1 MAKMEPIPLKDIIDM
16 TSGELTI
23 DELVT
28 HAMVLIDP
36 LGQHKEYFDLIKHII
51 VTFKKKN
58 NDYAGSDAQDFMK
71 NFARCENFGIDM
83 VSGII
88 TRMSDKITRMENL
101 FRLRDQQVKDESL
114 EDTILD
120 LANYCLLLVVAMR
133 RSNKNNDVVNWE
145 KSKPLADMVR
155 FGTTFEELNVNGRKF
170 RKDPND
176 PTIFHEVFDN
186 A

>member
-1 MAKMEPIPLKDIIDM
+1 MARTEQVSLNDILDPVNMINNALEKGKEMVDVREAL
-16 TSGELTI
+16 SVE
-23 DELVT
+23 ELVEN
-28 HAMVLIDP
+28 AVVLIDP

-71 NFARCENFGIDM
+71 NFARCKNFGIDM
-83 VSGII
+83 VSGIV

-120 LANYCLLLVVAMR
+120 LANYCLICVIAMR
-133 RSNKNNDVVNWE
+133 RKSNGE
-145 KSKPLADMVR
+145 K
-155 FGTTFEELNVNGRKF
+155 E
-170 RKDPND
+170 
-176 PTIFHEVFDN
+176 N